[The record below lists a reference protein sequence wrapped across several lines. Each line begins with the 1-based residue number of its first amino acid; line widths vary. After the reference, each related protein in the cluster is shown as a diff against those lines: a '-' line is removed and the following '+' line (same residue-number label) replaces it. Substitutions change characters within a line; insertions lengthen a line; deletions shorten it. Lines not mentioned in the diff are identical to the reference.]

1 MMKIISSE
9 QVGKGHPDKIADQ
22 ISDIVLQ
29 MILINDNNAHVACET
44 MITRNEVF
52 IRGEVAANF
61 SFLDLQPQIEA
72 KIITFLKAL
81 NYKFTNQTQDFIINL
96 RLDEQSPEINLAVS
110 KSDNDKNLGAG
121 DQGIIYGYAT
131 NETSHFLPLPY
142 VLATEILM
150 TLDNSP
156 LKAPNFDSKSQVT
169 FDYDSKEITTF
180 LVSIQHQEGIDTKIH
195 YQKVEQEILK
205 LVKKYHLNDDF
216 KILVNPSGSFTVGG
230 PKSDIGLTGRKIVA
244 DSYGGFAKHGGGAF
258 SGKDATKV
266 DRSAAYMLRH
276 IAKNIVYYGMADE
289 IEIQISYAIGKK
301 DPISININTFDTNN
315 KSEEYIINFI
325 SNNFDLTP
333 YGIKKYLK
341 LDDLKLINYIDT
353 ASYGHF
359 INKDY
364 IFPWEQI
371 IDQKDLIF

>member
-1 MMKIISSE
+1 MKIISSE

-29 MILINDNNAHVACET
+29 TILENDPNAHVACET

-61 SFLDLQPQIEA
+61 SFAKHQPLIET
-72 KIITFLKAL
+72 KIIAFLKSL
-81 NYKFTNQTQDFIINL
+81 NYEFTSKAQDFIVDL
-96 RLDEQSPEINLAVS
+96 RLDEQSPEINFAVS
-110 KSDNDKNLGAG
+110 KSTNNENLGAG

-131 NETSHFLPLPY
+131 GETSHFLPLPY

-150 TLDNSP
+150 LLDESD
-156 LKAPNFDSKSQVT
+156 LQAPNFDSKSQVT
-169 FDYDSKEITTF
+169 FNYDTKEITTF
-180 LVSIQHQEGIDTKIH
+180 LVSIQHKENIDTQKH
-195 YQKVEQEILK
+195 YQKIEAEILK
-205 LVKKYHLNDDF
+205 LAKKYHLNDDF
-216 KILVNPSGSFTVGG
+216 KILVNPSGSFVIGG

-244 DSYGGFAKHGGGAF
+244 DTYGGFAKHGGGAF

-276 IAKNIVYYGMADE
+276 IAKNIVYHGMADE

-325 SNNFDLTP
+325 NKNFDLTP

-341 LDDLKLINYIDT
+341 LDNLKLINYVDT
-353 ASYGHF
+353 ARYGHF
-359 INKDY
+359 ISKDY
-364 IFPWEQI
+364 VFPWEQI
-371 IDQKDLIF
+371 IDQKDLKF